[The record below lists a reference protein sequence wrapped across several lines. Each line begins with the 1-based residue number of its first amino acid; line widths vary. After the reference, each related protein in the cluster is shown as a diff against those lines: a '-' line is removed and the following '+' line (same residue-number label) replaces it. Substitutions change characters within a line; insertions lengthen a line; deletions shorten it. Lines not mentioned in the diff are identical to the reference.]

1 MFLNL
6 LLLTCGFAILI
17 KGADFMVAGASSV
30 AKRFNISTLVIGLTV
45 VAFGTSAPEMTVNI
59 INSTAGRN
67 AAIFGNIIG
76 SNMFNLLFILGV
88 TGLIYPLV
96 VQKSSVK
103 YEVPFSLSGIL
114 IMWILVNDQVLRGA
128 EHNLLSRVDGLILFT
143 GFLIFLVYIYRSLKT
158 KTDDTEGEPIKE
170 FKLGISILMIVGGIG
185 MLVGGG
191 YLVTENAVSIAQH
204 FGLSEKLIGLTILA
218 VGTSLP
224 ELATTVVA
232 AFKRQ
237 TDIAIGN
244 VIGSNIFNIFLI
256 LGINGLINPIE
267 YPHHEHETHIEH
279 AVLNTDLYVLGIG
292 TLALLV
298 AMFTLNRNKVDRL
311 EAFAFLLLYIGY
323 TYYLIVR
330 N

>member
-1 MFLNL
+1 MALYIIL
-6 LLLTCGFAILI
+6 LLVGFIILI
-17 KGADFMVAGASSV
+17 KGADFLVAGASSL
-30 AKRFNISTLVIGLTV
+30 AKRFNVSSLIIGLTV
-45 VAFGTSAPEMTVNI
+45 VSFGTSAPEMTVNV
-59 INSTAGRN
+59 INSLAGRN
-67 AAIFGNIIG
+67 EAIFGNIIG

-103 YEVPFSLSGIL
+103 FEVPFSLFGIVL
-114 IMWILVNDQVLRGA
+114 LWVLVNDQLIKGTDIDI
-128 EHNLLSRVDGLILFT
+128 LSRWDALILFT
-143 GFLIFLVYIYRSLKT
+143 GFLIFIGYIYQSLKT
-158 KTDDTEGEPIKE
+158 KTDDEGEPIRE
-170 FKLGISILMIVGGIG
+170 YNIGLSLLMVTGGVG

-191 YLVTENAVSIAQH
+191 YLVTENAVGIARV

-232 AFKRQ
+232 AFKKQ

-256 LGINGLINPIE
+256 LGVNGMIKPIE
-267 YPHHEHETHIEH
+267 YPDHNHVTYIEQ
-279 AVLNTDLYVLGIG
+279 AVLNTDLYVLAIG
-292 TLALLV
+292 TVALLI
-298 AMFTLNRNKVDRL
+298 AMFTLSKNKIDRW
-311 EAFAFLLLYIGY
+311 EALGFLLLYILY
-323 TYYLIVR
+323 TYYLINR